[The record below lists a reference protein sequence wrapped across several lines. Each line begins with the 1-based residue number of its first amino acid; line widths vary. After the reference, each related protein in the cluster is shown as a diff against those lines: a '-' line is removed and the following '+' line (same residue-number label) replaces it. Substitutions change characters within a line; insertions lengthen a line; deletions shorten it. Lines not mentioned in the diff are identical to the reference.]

1 MKPKIKQL
9 INLTFSSL
17 CVALTLIGIVL
28 FSYFRTTKQEVND
41 ITITINEE
49 TTTRLDVDLKE
60 INPGSEE
67 KYSINLDSEDLSL
80 YYVSLQFVD
89 KGNSGNLDKYLT
101 LVLSTNDYKIE
112 KSLYEVLI
120 NEEKF
125 DLGTNVKNIYVI
137 YKMDESIG
145 NEAQNTTVDFSI
157 NLTVK
162 IASK

>member
-112 KSLYEVLI
+112 KSLYEVLT